1 MTKDNTNLSTCN
13 LVMGATGF
21 KNLIFKKTIMNMGV
35 LWVEYEVEAI
45 PIKKKKKNCH
55 VLII

>member
-45 PIKKKKKNCH
+45 PI
-55 VLII
+55 

>member
-13 LVMGATGF
+13 LVMGAVGF

-45 PIKKKKKNCH
+45 PI
-55 VLII
+55 